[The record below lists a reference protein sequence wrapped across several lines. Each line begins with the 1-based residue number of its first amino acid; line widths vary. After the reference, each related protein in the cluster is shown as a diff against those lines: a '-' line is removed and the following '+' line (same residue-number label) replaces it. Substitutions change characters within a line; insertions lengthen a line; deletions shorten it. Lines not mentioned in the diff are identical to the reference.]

1 MAFHRSILEEI
12 PWKADSA
19 VEDLEYSLEL
29 VHRGVKVPFATE
41 VAVLSPFPVDKTELD
56 VQRKRWI
63 GGGVAFSKMNSLKLM
78 WQGLKSFRL
87 SVFDAGWTLVAQS
100 RTLVLLDTL
109 LAAVVSAV
117 AILIFPGQV
126 SDALCVASAAIIAGQ
141 VLYLL
146 LGVFMMGLNSKR
158 ILFLMAFPLTVFRF
172 LMIAIYALFKSKT
185 AKSSWNRTPRAASH
199 S

>member
-1 MAFHRSILEEI
+1 
-12 PWKADSA
+12 
-19 VEDLEYSLEL
+19 
-29 VHRGVKVPFATE
+29 
-41 VAVLSPFPVDKTELD
+41 
-56 VQRKRWI
+56 
-63 GGGVAFSKMNSLKLM
+63 MNSLKLM

-87 SVFDAGWTLVAQS
+87 SVFDDGWTLVAQS